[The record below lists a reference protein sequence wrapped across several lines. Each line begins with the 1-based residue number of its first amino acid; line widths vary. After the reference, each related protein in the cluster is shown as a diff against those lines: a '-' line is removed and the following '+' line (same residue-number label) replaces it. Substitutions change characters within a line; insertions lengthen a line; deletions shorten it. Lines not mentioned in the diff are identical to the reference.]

1 MDKKLKNI
9 LFTGGTGLLSS
20 VWAATCYR
28 DYKITLSINSRLL
41 NSKFVNYEI
50 FNFENKKNLEKKIQ
64 KYNFKFII
72 HTLGVTDIE
81 KCEEEPI
88 LANKINYIF
97 TKNIVDV
104 CKKHKIKL
112 IFISSDQL
120 YDGKKKIYHENDKCN
135 PINVYG
141 KIKIK
146 TENYIKKKL
155 KNYLIIRTNFF
166 GKGPNYKKSYSDT
179 IIDALKKK
187 NVFYTPNRI
196 YFSPISIYYLI
207 KISMKLIQK
216 GAVGIFNISSN
227 ERISKYNF
235 AKKLAKE
242 FRLNDKLIVKD
253 KNFFISRQA
262 KRPLN
267 MALSNKKVKKF
278 LEINIPSI
286 RDQIK
291 REIVASKKDIFK
303 NFFINVQ
310 QYGSHYIDQQDINEV
325 VKVLKSDSL
334 TQGPKI
340 FEFEEAIA
348 KYVGSKYAV
357 AVSSCTA
364 GLHICGIVAGIKKNS
379 NSITSPIS
387 FVSTANAITYNS
399 GNILFCDID
408 PKDLNIDIIKLK
420 KLIKKNKNI
429 KAIFPVHFAGYPC
442 NMKEIFELA
451 KKKNI
456 TVIED
461 GAHSLGGQYFTGE
474 KIGSCKFSDMC
485 VFSLHPVK
493 SIAAGEGGVITTNNE
508 DYYRR
513 LLRLRS
519 HGINKLNDEFK
530 NKSFY
535 RVGGIANPWHY
546 EMQELGYHYRITDIQ
561 AALALSQLKKIDK
574 FVEKRRQLS
583 KNYDESF
590 KNFKNIRPVL
600 LDNQNLSAR
609 HIYIVKIDLN
619 KAGIS
624 RAELMQQLYSRQIGT
639 QLHYLPITEQPYYKK
654 YKKKFLI
661 NELKNAYNYF
671 GQCLTI
677 PLYYSLTFKQQ
688 KKIVNSLKEIL
699 E

>member
-1 MDKKLKNI
+1 
-9 LFTGGTGLLSS
+9 
-20 VWAATCYR
+20 
-28 DYKITLSINSRLL
+28 
-41 NSKFVNYEI
+41 
-50 FNFENKKNLEKKIQ
+50 
-64 KYNFKFII
+64 
-72 HTLGVTDIE
+72 
-81 KCEEEPI
+81 
-88 LANKINYIF
+88 
-97 TKNIVDV
+97 
-104 CKKHKIKL
+104 
-112 IFISSDQL
+112 
-120 YDGKKKIYHENDKCN
+120 
-135 PINVYG
+135 
-141 KIKIK
+141 
-146 TENYIKKKL
+146 
-155 KNYLIIRTNFF
+155 
-166 GKGPNYKKSYSDT
+166 
-179 IIDALKKK
+179 
-187 NVFYTPNRI
+187 
-196 YFSPISIYYLI
+196 
-207 KISMKLIQK
+207 MKLIQK

-242 FRLNDKLIVKD
+242 FRLNDKLIMKD

-451 KKKNI
+451 KKKI
-456 TVIED
+456 
-461 GAHSLGGQYFTGE
+461 
-474 KIGSCKFSDMC
+474 
-485 VFSLHPVK
+485 
-493 SIAAGEGGVITTNNE
+493 
-508 DYYRR
+508 
-513 LLRLRS
+513 
-519 HGINKLNDEFK
+519 
-530 NKSFY
+530 
-535 RVGGIANPWHY
+535 
-546 EMQELGYHYRITDIQ
+546 
-561 AALALSQLKKIDK
+561 
-574 FVEKRRQLS
+574 
-583 KNYDESF
+583 
-590 KNFKNIRPVL
+590 
-600 LDNQNLSAR
+600 
-609 HIYIVKIDLN
+609 
-619 KAGIS
+619 
-624 RAELMQQLYSRQIGT
+624 
-639 QLHYLPITEQPYYKK
+639 LP
-654 YKKKFLI
+654 
-661 NELKNAYNYF
+661 
-671 GQCLTI
+671 C
-677 PLYYSLTFKQQ
+677 
-688 KKIVNSLKEIL
+688 
-699 E
+699 